1 MNRVLIEIP
10 TTVLTEGGRL
20 KKEKEWEKK
29 VANFVLFGR
38 FPSEI
43 VSTKNTAENN
53 KSLFLLFQ
61 DWVIVQPIQPLDK
74 KLQSCLKPL

>member
-1 MNRVLIEIP
+1 MR
-10 TTVLTEGGRL
+10 
-20 KKEKEWEKK
+20 KK

-53 KSLFLLFQ
+53 KSLFLFFQ
-61 DWVIVQPIQPLDK
+61 D
-74 KLQSCLKPL
+74 